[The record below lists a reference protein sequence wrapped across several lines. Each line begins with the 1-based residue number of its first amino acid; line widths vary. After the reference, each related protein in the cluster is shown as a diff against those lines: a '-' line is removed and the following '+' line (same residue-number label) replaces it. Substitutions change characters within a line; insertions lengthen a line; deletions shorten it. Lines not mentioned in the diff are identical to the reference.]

1 YSLPVV
7 GIELCVVWML
17 VHYILEPYAMPRV
30 FGPTYTKMDIV
41 SRRSLTNHVVSF
53 FLKVLCCSGAYA
65 IWQAFIAQR
74 PFYAPIKTDHDF
86 HEATFT
92 IGDLLAFC
100 YLTVPTIY
108 LFEIIYRA
116 NISIVSAV
124 HHIGAVSINIMG
136 LIIILSHGQRGFI
149 AETEFKLIL
158 IYGTFEMIFEIFPH
172 LAVILYRLL
181 RDRPAFLYKVF
192 LAAACGIF
200 TGTFLEQIAIGY
212 FYSRVWKRL
221 PASYKAIGLILH
233 VCFMAAQIHGGRV
246 CLQIARKMAKEM
258 KAKDVEAQEADV
270 EGVTT
275 TPMSMACA
283 DGATGVAMGQLQ
295 AKRPPTKAA
304 ALSKDG
310 ESGSTGV
317 AAEIPDHLSKWTPP
331 DEMGFSTDGVD
342 VTDTPRD
349 PDYPTP
355 PVGEESHPQQAKNGT
370 KRTSF

>member
-1 YSLPVV
+1 
-7 GIELCVVWML
+7 
-17 VHYILEPYAMPRV
+17 
-30 FGPTYTKMDIV
+30 MDIV

-53 FLKVLCCSGAYA
+53 FLKVLSVLGPTQYGKRLSRSVHSTPPS
-65 IWQAFIAQR
+65 R
-74 PFYAPIKTDHDF
+74 PT
-86 HEATFT
+86 T
-92 IGDLLAFC
+92 ISTKLPSQLVTSLVSRMTLYFVGPYDSSSLSLSSAFC

-192 LAAACGIF
+192 LGSMWHFHRHIPRTNCHRVLLLPRLETATSVLQSHRPHPSRMLHGRPDTRW
-200 TGTFLEQIAIGY
+200 TGMSAD
-212 FYSRVWKRL
+212 R
-221 PASYKAIGLILH
+221 A
-233 VCFMAAQIHGGRV
+233 
-246 CLQIARKMAKEM
+246 KMAKEM

-270 EGVTT
+270 DGVTT
-275 TPMSMACA
+275 TPMSLACA

-295 AKRPPTKAA
+295 AKRPSTKAA

-331 DEMGFSTDGVD
+331 DEMGSL
-342 VTDTPRD
+342 
-349 PDYPTP
+349 
-355 PVGEESHPQQAKNGT
+355 
-370 KRTSF
+370 RTG